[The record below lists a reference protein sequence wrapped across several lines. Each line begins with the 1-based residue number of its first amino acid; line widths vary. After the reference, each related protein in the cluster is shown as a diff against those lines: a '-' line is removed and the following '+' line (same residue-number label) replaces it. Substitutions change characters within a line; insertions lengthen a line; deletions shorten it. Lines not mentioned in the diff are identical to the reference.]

1 MIGSNDEKGS
11 YYFIIYFLTCI
22 PRHLYALYVR
32 SLPFDSSF
40 SFTLFL
46 ILMDPLPHSHLTF
59 SFFNSMCLQ
68 ATEDR
73 NLDVLSLSL
82 KGGIITVEHPAERAL
97 VFELMQMGDVISSVL
112 TDLLPNRLCDYLK
125 EISVKFTD
133 FVTKCH
139 VLNVEESL
147 MNSRLLICLAT
158 KLMMKKCFDLLGI
171 DTLERI

>member
-1 MIGSNDEKGS
+1 
-11 YYFIIYFLTCI
+11 
-22 PRHLYALYVR
+22 
-32 SLPFDSSF
+32 
-40 SFTLFL
+40 
-46 ILMDPLPHSHLTF
+46 MDPLPHSHLTF
-59 SFFNSMCLQ
+59 SIFHSMSLQ

>member
-1 MIGSNDEKGS
+1 MPSMHS
-11 YYFIIYFLTCI
+11 
-22 PRHLYALYVR
+22 R
-32 SLPFDSSF
+32 SLPYDSSSF
-40 SFTLFL
+40 SSTLFL
-46 ILMDPLPHSHLTF
+46 IIIDPLPHLTF
-59 SFFNSMCLQ
+59 SFFLSMWLQ